1 MLHNIMLQGYFMAM
15 CAACVAALT
24 LLLPLANAQSHNQRR
39 DSVHFLSKAW
49 CFHIATRFP
58 KPWA

>member
-39 DSVHFLSKAW
+39 DSVHFLSKA
-49 CFHIATRFP
+49 
-58 KPWA
+58 